1 MRLTTDQTRALRL
14 LDEAEPRGC
23 TEAVMTLAHGFKA
36 ELLAGLVHDGLA
48 SMAAETITAGDQPL
62 EVARLR
68 ITAAGRRALAPR
80 QS

>member
-23 TEAVMTLAHGFKA
+23 TEAVMRLAHGFKA

-48 SMAAETITAGDQPL
+48 SVAAETITAGNQPMK
-62 EVARLR
+62 VARLR
-68 ITAAGRRALAPR
+68 ITDAGRRALTPR
-80 QS
+80 

>member
-1 MRLTTDQTRALRL
+1 MSLSTEQRWALWL

-23 TEAVMTLAHGFKA
+23 TEAVMRLAHGFKA

-48 SMAAETITAGDQPL
+48 SVAAETITAGDQPI

-68 ITAAGRRALAPR
+68 ITEAGRRALTPR
-80 QS
+80 

>member
-1 MRLTTDQTRALRL
+1 MRLSTDQTRALRL

-23 TEAVMTLAHGFKA
+23 TEAVMRLAYGFKA

-48 SMAAETITAGDQPL
+48 SMAAETITAGDQPI

-68 ITAAGRRALAPR
+68 ITDVGRRALVAR
-80 QS
+80 

>member
-1 MRLTTDQTRALRL
+1 MSLSTDQRRALWL

-23 TEAVMTLAHGFKA
+23 TEAVMRLAHGFKA

-48 SMAAETITAGDQPL
+48 SVAAETITAGDQPI

-68 ITAAGRRALAPR
+68 ITEAGRRALAEGV
-80 QS
+80 